1 MSMSADV
8 SDQQSSHSHP
18 RRLFSTASYRWW
30 FAADTSSA
38 LGGSVTSYAFPLI
51 VLALTGSPAKA
62 SLMGSI
68 AMIVSAT
75 CELFGGSLQD
85 AMDRRKLL
93 VINGVAGLL
102 IYSWAC
108 LFLYFDWFT
117 FTAAIILAIL
127 QGLRSGLTGGVS
139 NLLLRDVV
147 PSEQLPQAMAVN
159 QGRDAAIEFGG
170 APVGGLLLGISRVFP
185 FLTTAILAL
194 IQTLSAWRL
203 KGSFAPPPSE
213 KSPISIS
220 GLFDG
225 FRWILSSQLMRIIV
239 FAGNPVFSL
248 FNAAIL
254 ITIMELVTQGS
265 SETEAGFI
273 NTAAA
278 VGVFLGSLLVSVLLP
293 RVRGG
298 VLTLI
303 AFALPVVCVL
313 AMSATTGLVWKLV
326 LLVPA
331 LLLLP
336 AGNSAMGAFQ
346 MLAMPKAVMGRAF
359 ASMGIYESLIGAAIT
374 ALAGI
379 GLQTLGYQTT
389 MIIMGSLMALL
400 FLPLLFSSEVRDIPL
415 SDHLETYAHSL
426 GYGEESPSKSPES
439 PNEG

>member
-1 MSMSADV
+1 MR
-8 SDQQSSHSHP
+8 SS
-18 RRLFSTASYRWW
+18 
-30 FAADTSSA
+30 
-38 LGGSVTSYAFPLI
+38 
-51 VLALTGSPAKA
+51 
-62 SLMGSI
+62 
-68 AMIVSAT
+68 
-75 CELFGGSLQD
+75 
-85 AMDRRKLL
+85 
-93 VINGVAGLL
+93 
-102 IYSWAC
+102 
-108 LFLYFDWFT
+108 
-117 FTAAIILAIL
+117 
-127 QGLRSGLTGGVS
+127 
-139 NLLLRDVV
+139 
-147 PSEQLPQAMAVN
+147 
-159 QGRDAAIEFGG
+159 
-170 APVGGLLLGISRVFP
+170 
-185 FLTTAILAL
+185 
-194 IQTLSAWRL
+194 
-203 KGSFAPPPSE
+203 
-213 KSPISIS
+213 
-220 GLFDG
+220 
-225 FRWILSSQLMRIIV
+225 V

-359 ASMGIYESLIGAAIT
+359 ASMGIYESLVGAAIA